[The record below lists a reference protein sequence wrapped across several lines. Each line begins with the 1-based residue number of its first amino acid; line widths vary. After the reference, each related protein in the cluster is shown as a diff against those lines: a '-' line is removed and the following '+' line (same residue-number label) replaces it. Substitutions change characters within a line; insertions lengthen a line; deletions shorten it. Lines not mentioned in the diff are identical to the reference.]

1 MNPQLHPAPSCPHAA
16 ASAGGSDAGQGA
28 APTAQ
33 GGAAHC
39 RLLSTLKGRN
49 LALLCDDPAQPEALL
64 AYRAAI
70 DLGAHV
76 ALVRPRFGEGEQ
88 TDPLPETA
96 RMLGR
101 LYDGIVC
108 VAVTGELVDR
118 LRPLAGIP
126 VLDDAAICIHTADA
140 PACTCAAAHAALS
153 DEQRLELWQAALVQ
167 SLG

>member
-16 ASAGGSDAGQGA
+16 ASAGGSDSGQGP
-28 APTAQ
+28 APTTQ
-33 GGAAHC
+33 GGATHC
-39 RLLSTLKGRN
+39 HLLSTLKGRN
-49 LALLCDDPAQPEALL
+49 LALLCDDPAQPDALL

-108 VAVTGELVDR
+108 VAVPGNLVER

-126 VLDDAAICIHTADA
+126 VLDDAAICGRSPAA
-140 PACTCAAAHAALS
+140 PGCACCAAHGAPS